1 VLIGLFSELDAPGGV
16 QRAGRHVAAVMTEFA
31 ASRGMECRLLSLN
44 DKAALKRLNVT
55 GRDIVFTG
63 SDHAKGDFLRAALRT
78 ARRAAGK
85 GKRAP
90 KVVIAGHPNLAP
102 VVRAMQLVLSRLK
115 SAICTH
121 GVEVWQPLPRIRRGA
136 LRKADVV
143 LAPSKYTAD
152 HVAADQGV
160 DPARIR
166 VIPWGLDPQFEALA
180 VNATKSSPPV
190 NFPQGQVVLTVGR
203 WRADERYKGMDTL
216 ITALPRLLTRWPE
229 LQLAAVGDGDDREWL
244 EDLADETGVHRHVH
258 FLSRLSYA
266 ELAACYGHCD
276 IFALPSRGEG
286 FGLVYLEAMACGKP
300 VIGGAHGGAPEV
312 IEDGKTGYLVP
323 HGDAAQLATAI
334 ETLLKDPQLREE
346 MGRRGRQ
353 RVENEFRFSVFAKSL
368 RKILRELCE
377 S

>member
-1 VLIGLFSELDAPGGV
+1 MLIGLFPELDAPGGV
-16 QRAGRHVAAVMTEFA
+16 QRAGRHLAAVMTEFA
-31 ASRGMECRLLSLN
+31 SSRAMECRILSLN
-44 DKAALKRLNVT
+44 DQAEQQRLNVT

-63 SDHAKGDFLRAALRT
+63 SNRAKGEFLRAALRA
-78 ARRAAGK
+78 ARRAASK

-102 VVRAMQLVLSRLK
+102 VARAMQLVAPRLR
-115 SAICTH
+115 SAVAAH

-136 LRKADVV
+136 LRKADMV
-143 LAPSKYTAD
+143 LAPSRYTAN
-152 HVAADQGV
+152 HLAADQGI
-160 DPARIR
+160 DAQKIR
-166 VIPWGLDPQFEALA
+166 VLPWGLDPQFEVLA
-180 VNATKSSPPV
+180 VGAAKSAPPAH
-190 NFPQGQVVLTVGR
+190 FPQGQVVLTVGR

-229 LQLAAVGDGDDREWL
+229 LQLAAVGEGDDRAWL
-244 EDLADETGVHRHVH
+244 ADLAEENGVNLHVH
-258 FLSRLSYA
+258 FLSGLSYA

-312 IEDGKTGYLVP
+312 IEDSKTGYLVE
-323 HGDAAQLATAI
+323 HGDPAQLAMAI
-334 ETLLKDPQLREE
+334 ETLLADPQLREE
-346 MGRRGRQ
+346 MGRRGKK
-353 RVENEFRFSVFAKSL
+353 RVENEFRFSVFAKSF